1 MLANKVHMPYDDH
14 ERALKLLHALD
25 WRVWEVKVS
34 TIIELP
40 NYETPT
46 VDERFGKLKSSKIHH
61 QTWANIENPCAPTT
75 ALVSRSGS
83 SSNSSLTMFALSSLL
98 SIKEEHVES
107 LGNDE
112 LTLVASQFMWFHNNY
127 LNRCCGRSNDG
138 FFNCGDPD
146 HFIANCSKLKGKID
160 TDKRGHH
167 SDRRKGKHEY
177 TSDKHTYK
185 GGSIRRRSR

>member
-98 SIKEEHVES
+98 TITKE
-107 LGNDE
+107 
-112 LTLVASQFMWFHNNY
+112 
-127 LNRCCGRSNDG
+127 
-138 FFNCGDPD
+138 
-146 HFIANCSKLKGKID
+146 
-160 TDKRGHH
+160 
-167 SDRRKGKHEY
+167 
-177 TSDKHTYK
+177 
-185 GGSIRRRSR
+185 